1 MKRGTDPLPWL
12 NDDLTLVT
20 RSSTITDSGNESY
33 LKLLRPETLRN
44 LEAWRKKNNGNY
56 STEKTV

>member
-1 MKRGTDPLPWL
+1 MTRGTDPLPWL

-33 LKLLRPETLRN
+33 LRLLRPETLTA
-44 LEAWRKKNNGNY
+44 LEQWRKKNNGIQ
-56 STEKTV
+56 ED

>member
-1 MKRGTDPLPWL
+1 MTRGTDPLPWL

-33 LKLLRPETLRN
+33 LRLLQPETLTA
-44 LEAWRKKNNGNY
+44 LEQWRKKN
-56 STEKTV
+56 KQW

>member
-1 MKRGTDPLPWL
+1 MTDPLPWL

-33 LKLLRPETLRN
+33 LKLLRPETLRR
-44 LEAWRKKNNGNY
+44 LEAWRKKNNGIHD
-56 STEKTV
+56 TEKTV

>member
-1 MKRGTDPLPWL
+1 MTRGTDPLPWL

-33 LKLLRPETLRN
+33 LRLLRPGALDALET
-44 LEAWRKKNNGNY
+44 WRKDNGNQDRIQ
-56 STEKTV
+56 

>member
-1 MKRGTDPLPWL
+1 MTRGNDPLPWL

-44 LEAWRKKNNGNY
+44 LEAWRKKNNGNHD
-56 STEKTV
+56 TKKAL

>member
-1 MKRGTDPLPWL
+1 MTRGNDPLPWL

-20 RSSTITDSGNESY
+20 RSSTITDLGNESY

-44 LEAWRKKNNGNY
+44 LEAWRKKNNGIQ
-56 STEKTV
+56 ED

>member
-1 MKRGTDPLPWL
+1 MTRGNNPLPWL

-44 LEAWRKKNNGNY
+44 LEAWRKKNNGIQ
-56 STEKTV
+56 ED